1 MPWTVPR
8 KPSIGATLDTVANIA
23 IIIVCAI
30 AAFILI
36 RNHFFNPNQAGGPR
50 PPEIKAGETYAALGQ
65 LVPSG
70 AERALVVAVSPTCHF
85 CEESMPFYKRLVDER
100 NQKGSNV
107 KVIAAVPREEA
118 KAEEAQK
125 MAAAGVT
132 PDGVAVLDF
141 NTVKVLDPADC
152 PGLIY
157 YIPTPKSPHGVD
169 VDPTGEY
176 IVAGGKLAT
185 VIPVHSYTK
194 MIAAIDSTHSVVQ
207 LA

>member
-1 MPWTVPR
+1 MEPTPTPQAPTP
-8 KPSIGATLDTVANIA
+8 KTKSTLDTVANIA

-30 AAFILI
+30 AAFILV

-125 MAAAGVT
+125 MASAGVN
-132 PDGVAVLDF
+132 PDGVVVLDF
-141 NTVKVLDPADC
+141 NSVKVL
-152 PGLIY
+152 GT
-157 YIPTPKSPHGVD
+157 PTILLVD
-169 VDPTGEY
+169 NQGE
-176 IVAGGKLAT
+176 VHEVWVGKQ
-185 VIPVHSYTK
+185 P
-194 MIAAIDSTHSVVQ
+194 DSGEKDILEV
-207 LA
+207 L